1 MCGRYGRRADKQRI
15 AEWFHTHNTNV
26 FDENTYA
33 PSFNVCPQSFQPIV
47 RLSLETGEY
56 HGVNDTGGRIWNL
69 IDGERTLPEIV
80 DALRG
85 ELASAPESLEVEA
98 AEFVES
104 LRARRL
110 VTV

>member
-1 MCGRYGRRADKQRI
+1 MKVLDTRVRRNPDVAYQAL
-15 AEWFHTHNTNV
+15 AEGEGGV
-26 FDENTYA
+26 L
-33 PSFNVCPQSFQPIV
+33 
-47 RLSLETGEY
+47 LSLETGEY

-69 IDGERTLPEIV
+69 IDGERTVPEIV
-80 DALRG
+80 DELRR
-85 ELASAPESLEVEA
+85 ELADAPESLETEA

>member
-1 MCGRYGRRADKQRI
+1 MSDLDPRVRKNPDVAYQAL
-15 AEWFHTHNTNV
+15 AEGEGGV
-26 FDENTYA
+26 L
-33 PSFNVCPQSFQPIV
+33 
-47 RLSLETGEY
+47 LSLESGEY

-69 IDGERTLPEIV
+69 IDGERTVPEIV
-80 DALRG
+80 AELRR
-85 ELASAPESLEVEA
+85 ELVSAPESLEAEA

>member
-1 MCGRYGRRADKQRI
+1 MSDLDPRVRKSPDVAYQAL
-15 AEWFHTHNTNV
+15 AEGEGGV
-26 FDENTYA
+26 L
-33 PSFNVCPQSFQPIV
+33 
-47 RLSLETGEY
+47 LSLESGEY

-69 IDGERTLPEIV
+69 IDGERTVPEIV
-80 DALRG
+80 AELRR
-85 ELASAPESLEVEA
+85 ELAGAPESLEAEA

>member
-1 MCGRYGRRADKQRI
+1 MKVSDTRVRRNPDVAYQAL
-15 AEWFHTHNTNV
+15 AEGEGGV
-26 FDENTYA
+26 L
-33 PSFNVCPQSFQPIV
+33 
-47 RLSLETGEY
+47 LSLETGEY

-69 IDGERTLPEIV
+69 IDGERTVPEIV
-80 DALRG
+80 DELRR

-110 VTV
+110 VTA

>member
-1 MCGRYGRRADKQRI
+1 MTISDPRVRRNPDVAYQAL
-15 AEWFHTHNTNV
+15 AEGEGGV
-26 FDENTYA
+26 L
-33 PSFNVCPQSFQPIV
+33 
-47 RLSLETGEY
+47 LSLETGEY

-69 IDGERTLPEIV
+69 IDGERTVPEIV
-80 DALRG
+80 DALRR
-85 ELASAPESLEVEA
+85 ELVRAPESLEVEA

>member
-1 MCGRYGRRADKQRI
+1 MNISDPRVRRNPDVAYQAL
-15 AEWFHTHNTNV
+15 AEGEGGV
-26 FDENTYA
+26 L
-33 PSFNVCPQSFQPIV
+33 
-47 RLSLETGEY
+47 LSLETGEY

-69 IDGERTLPEIV
+69 IDGERTVPEIV
-80 DALRG
+80 DALRR

-98 AEFVES
+98 AEFVDS